1 MALSKIDAA
10 NFLTGTIPS
19 TNVANASL
27 SSVTA
32 LPAGVAGMDYLGTT
46 TVSSGVSA
54 VDITLDTTNY
64 GSFKF
69 MLNGVQSQTDGD
81 YMRMRYSIDGGSSFK
96 DGSTDYGYAS
106 WEQRTS
112 GSFSTNFDNDTTNF
126 PMNHG
131 ETAIGSAGNERTNF
145 EITLW
150 NNNLY
155 PKVSCIGGGKNASGN
170 FAQWYRTAV
179 FFTTSTVNAVR
190 FFLSTGSATFDGG
203 TIDRYGF
210 TK

>member
-10 NFLTGTIPS
+10 NFLTGTIPQG
-19 TNVANASL
+19 NVANASL
-27 SSVTA
+27 GAVTA

-46 TVSSGVSA
+46 TVSSGVSTI
-54 VDITLDTTNY
+54 DITLDTTNY
-64 GSFKF
+64 GTFKF
-69 MLNGVQSQTDGD
+69 MLNGVQSQTDAD
-81 YMRMRYSIDGGSSFK
+81 TIRMRYSTDGGSSFK
-96 DGSTDYGYAS
+96 DGGTDYGYAS

-126 PMNHG
+126 PMTHG
-131 ETAIGSAGNERTNF
+131 ETSIGTAGNERTNY
-145 EITLW
+145 EITFW

-155 PKVSCIGGGKNASGN
+155 PKVSCIGGAKNDAGN

-190 FFLSTGSATFDGG
+190 FYWSSGPFDGG